1 VKHCRFAAFPAF
13 FFLLLSCPVKE
24 PPAFPFF
31 ENTKAA
37 AYGLSR
43 DAVTGILVLKDGKR
57 LDYVFALPLE
67 EPEDFSLAVEYYFDP
82 PSLREGAGKI
92 ILETD
97 GSSWE
102 LPQNLSFVNVPGETP
117 IIEYAVPLPPG
128 KYERFSFRFE
138 AKEKIKGPEAKM
150 YIRRVYNS
158 TPWFGLMDEGAE
170 ENRRIRITPFVYADG
185 DGLVIDP
192 PERFRLKETPHNLMR
207 FTAGAS
213 KLYDKQDLKLEAGS
227 LRFNIRD
234 GLPLFSMDF
243 PFPPTG
249 AYPLDIRGEAQI
261 DRALIS
267 PARLPQNKKP
277 IPADPGLVLAWRQNA
292 WRDPAYELF
301 SWASFPE
308 ILIFDIANYDV
319 QDRYLKRL
327 AFFVEKAGFRG
338 RLAGDDEIAE
348 LHGWN
353 AHDYRASSLADFFEL
368 ARKRNFPLFQEEQ
381 ELMAI
386 LLDNGVIRRGSDG
399 SIKPGGGAIISLT
412 RDKDCPDYLR
422 RLFIT
427 HEGFHGIYFIDR
439 EFRDFCKRRWDAF
452 QNPGKRFILSYF
464 AFQAYDTKDA
474 ELMVNEFMAHLL
486 QQGTSFAGKYFGEI
500 LPNRMINRSPHR
512 RADLPKEEAV
522 SQDGNPCWPE
532 IAEAFTAEAEAF
544 SRYVNERWG
553 LAAGRVW
560 KISVEDL

>member
-1 VKHCRFAAFPAF
+1 VKHCKPAVF
-13 FFLLLSCPVKE
+13 SALFFLLLSCSVKE

-31 ENTKAA
+31 EDAKAA
-37 AYGLSR
+37 VYGLSQN
-43 DAVTGILVLKDGKR
+43 AVTGTLVLKNGER
-57 LDYVFALPLE
+57 LDYVFERPLE

-82 PSLREGAGKI
+82 PSPPERAGRI
-92 ILETD
+92 ILETG

-117 IIEYAVPLPPG
+117 IIEYAVPLSAG
-128 KYERFSFRFE
+128 KYERFSLSFE
-138 AKEKIKGPEAKM
+138 AKEKTKGPEAKM
-150 YIRRVYNS
+150 RIRRVYNS
-158 TPWFGLMDEGAE
+158 APWFGLMDERAGE
-170 ENRRIRITPFVYADG
+170 SRRVRITPFVYADK

-192 PERFRLKETPHNLMR
+192 PERFRLKEAPHALMR
-207 FTAGAS
+207 FNVGAS
-213 KLYDKQDLKLEAGS
+213 TLSNKQDLRVEAGN
-227 LRFNIRD
+227 LQFDIRD
-234 GLPLFSMDF
+234 GLPLFSMDY
-243 PFPPTG
+243 PFPPAG
-249 AYPLDIRGEAQI
+249 AYPLGIRGEAQI
-261 DRALIS
+261 DRAVIS
-267 PARLPQNKKP
+267 PALFPEKKEP

-292 WRDPAYELF
+292 WRDAAYELF

-308 ILIFDIANYDV
+308 ILIFDMADYDV

-368 ARKRNFPLFQEEQ
+368 ARKRNFPLLPEEQ
-381 ELMAI
+381 ELLAI
-386 LLDNGVIRRGSDG
+386 LLDNGIIRRESDG
-399 SIKPGGGAIISLT
+399 SIKSGRGAIISLT

-422 RLFIT
+422 SQFMT

-452 QNPGKRFILSYF
+452 RNPGKRFILSYF
-464 AFQAYDTKDA
+464 AFQAYDVKDT
-474 ELMVNEFMAHLL
+474 ELMINEFMAHLL
-486 QQGTSFAGKYFGEI
+486 QQGPSFAGKYFGEI
-500 LPNRMINRSPHR
+500 LPNRMISRSPRR
-512 RADLPKEEAV
+512 RADLPEEEAV
-522 SQDGNPCWPE
+522 SADGNPFWPE
-532 IAEAFTAEAEAF
+532 IADAFTVEAEAF

-560 KISVEDL
+560 KISVH